1 MAIQD
6 LDNTGIN
13 ENLADP
19 TKDLDNLGINE
30 ILSFPKGCEL
40 NGVYTWH
47 KFIVTPQWLSFLL
60 YPKLMATFH
69 RKIIQYD
76 PSKTY

>member
-1 MAIQD
+1 MATQD

-30 ILSFPKGCEL
+30 
-40 NGVYTWH
+40 N
-47 KFIVTPQWLSFLL
+47 LSFL
-60 YPKLMATFH
+60 K
-69 RKIIQYD
+69 D
-76 PSKTY
+76 VN